1 MTVYF
6 ADLKEMATGIVDKW
20 MKKIRGDSGG
30 SKDSNGGTYEKGISR
45 NTAMHYFFVNT
56 NEKVLTNSMLPSIL
70 LLLFYCPELTIYCR
84 PVHRYRG
91 IWVFNFPDTENVGNL
106 P

>member
-30 SKDSNGGTYEKGISR
+30 SKDSNGGMYEKGISR
-45 NTAMHYFFVNT
+45 NTIH
-56 NEKVLTNSMLPSIL
+56 L
-70 LLLFYCPELTIYCR
+70 LVR
-84 PVHRYRG
+84 KH
-91 IWVFNFPDTENVGNL
+91 
-106 P
+106 

>member
-45 NTAMHYFFVNT
+45 KTAIH
-56 NEKVLTNSMLPSIL
+56 L
-70 LLLFYCPELTIYCR
+70 LVR
-84 PVHRYRG
+84 KH
-91 IWVFNFPDTENVGNL
+91 
-106 P
+106 

>member
-1 MTVYF
+1 MRTKLEGKYLTAYF

-45 NTAMHYFFVNT
+45 NTAIHFLVRKYWAKSYHGFYFDHHIT
-56 NEKVLTNSMLPSIL
+56 SIL
-70 LLLFYCPELTIYCR
+70 LLPPYDLS
-84 PVHRYRG
+84 
-91 IWVFNFPDTENVGNL
+91 
-106 P
+106 